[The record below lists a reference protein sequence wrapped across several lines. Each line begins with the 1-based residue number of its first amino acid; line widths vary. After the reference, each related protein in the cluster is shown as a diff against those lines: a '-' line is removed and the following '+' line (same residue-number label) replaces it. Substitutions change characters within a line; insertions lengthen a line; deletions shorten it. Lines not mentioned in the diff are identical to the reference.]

1 MVVGWRKRKIVAVEG
16 LAGKRVG
23 EGSERHVSRHKSS
36 FHLPD
41 CSSARV
47 SSRRLARA
55 SIRCTRCPQT
65 IPTPGKRGERGR
77 EREGAAWR
85 DRREEEERAQSTKR
99 TNPFNPFCQRQM
111 NSTPV
116 DKALPQSHPRAS
128 PSSSLSLARP
138 SSLSFVPAACFRY
151 PPRKA
156 FYLRPPAG
164 CPPFSRFLLPNFH
177 SRAETSFFDLFP
189 RHSVKAS
196 EEKRK
201 R

>member
-1 MVVGWRKRKIVAVEG
+1 MVVRRRKRKIAAVEG

-23 EGSERHVSRHKSS
+23 EGSERHVSWHKSS
-36 FHLPD
+36 FHLPG

-65 IPTPGKRGERGR
+65 IPTPGKREERGR
-77 EREGAAWR
+77 E
-85 DRREEEERAQSTKR
+85 REEEERAQSTKR

-138 SSLSFVPAACFRY
+138 SSPSFVPAACFRY

-164 CPPFSRFLLPNFH
+164 CPPFSRFLFPNFH
-177 SRAETSFFDLFP
+177 SRAEISFFDLFP
-189 RHSVKAS
+189 WHSVRAS